1 MRRLLFLILV
11 VIFPI
16 DVVSAKMSD
25 EAIAK
30 EIIKESIDSYPGRCP
45 CPYNVAKNGSSC
57 GRRSAYSRAG
67 GYSPLCYKSDISKD
81 MIKEWR
87 QSHE

>member
-1 MRRLLFLILV
+1 MRRLLLLILV
-11 VIFPI
+11 VFFPI

>member
-1 MRRLLFLILV
+1 MRRLLLLILV
-11 VIFPI
+11 VFFPI

-30 EIIKESIDSYPGRCP
+30 EIIKESIESYPGRCP

>member
-1 MRRLLFLILV
+1 MRRLLLLILV
-11 VIFPI
+11 VFFPI

-57 GRRSAYSRAG
+57 GRRSARIFAS
-67 GYSPLCYKSDISKD
+67 
-81 MIKEWR
+81 WR
-87 QSHE
+87 L